1 MSRSAHETHEKHEY
15 LAGISFRVL
24 RVFSGQ
30 KMPGTHTTA
39 VESFNLVLQ

>member
-1 MSRSAHETHEKHEY
+1 MSRSAHETYEY
-15 LAGISFRVL
+15 LDWISFRVL

-30 KMPGTHTTA
+30 KMPGTHTTS